1 MATDLTTTTRTRRGL
16 LAAAL
21 GATAAAVAASVARI
35 SPAAAA
41 DGDPVT
47 VGGEHEGDSVT
58 SFETVSSAAL
68 SGKSTDS
75 RGVYGESETGQGVH
89 GTSEESAGVA
99 GVSTAGN
106 GVHGTST
113 TNRGVWGESS
123 SGPGVEG
130 FGAVGVKAESPEG
143 FALHTVTG
151 RVRFDGISGIVT
163 IPAGETEVAIE
174 TGVPVQ
180 GNTMVM
186 LTPHAN
192 IGSRALW
199 YALPKESGEAVVRIS
214 APRNKSTK
222 IAYLMIERA

>member
-1 MATDLTTTTRTRRGL
+1 MTTDLTTTTRSRRGL
-16 LAAAL
+16 LEAAV
-21 GATAAAVAASVARI
+21 GATAAAVAASLTRI

-41 DGDPVT
+41 DGDPVA
-47 VGGEHEGDSVT
+47 VGSEHTADSVT
-58 SFETVSSAAL
+58 SFQTESAAAL

-75 RGVYGESETGQGVH
+75 RGVHGESETGHGVH

-99 GVSTAGN
+99 GVSTSGN

-113 TNRGVWGESS
+113 TNRGVWGEST

-130 FGAVGVKAESPEG
+130 FGAVGVKAESPAG

-163 IPAGETEVAIE
+163 IPAGETD
-174 TGVPVQ
+174 VPVQ
-180 GNTMVM
+180 GSTMVM

-199 YALPKESGEAVVRIS
+199 YALPGESGEAVVRIS
-214 APRNKSTK
+214 APRN
-222 IAYLMIERA
+222 RAPRSPT